1 MSDNK
6 ELLKAVLAGNN
17 HRAIQ
22 LIDAGADPNA
32 TFGDSAT
39 TVLHHAAGHGMNDLI
54 DSLIGRGAKSDVR
67 DSVQATPLHW
77 AATVGRRDTVDRLL
91 RYAVDVD
98 ARTDRQDTALHRAA
112 RHGRIDVARLLLEK
126 GANRVLRNSDG
137 LTPFDLARES
147 DLPDSM
153 KEELLPLLQDGISAA
168 QVAPEGKHAKRAKG
182 STQRR
187 SQKRGMG

>member
-22 LIDAGADPNA
+22 LVDAGADPNS

-91 RYAVDVD
+91 QYAVDID
-98 ARTDRQDTALHRAA
+98 ARTSRQETALHRAA
-112 RHGRIDVARLLLEK
+112 RHGRTHVARLLIEK
-126 GANRVLRNSDG
+126 GADREARNADDM
-137 LTPFDLARES
+137 TPFELARES
-147 DLPDSM
+147 DLPVSV
-153 KEELLPLLQDGISAA
+153 KEELFPLLADGITAA
-168 QVAPEGKHAKRAKG
+168 EVAPAEKHTRRAKA
-182 STQRR
+182 SKQSKSR
-187 SQKRGMG
+187 KR